1 MNLKNIIF
9 SERIQTKKGHML
21 YDFIYIKWII
31 IIKVDWWLLG
41 PRRRTEWGI
50 TVYGYGVALGVILCY
65 GSK

>member
-1 MNLKNIIF
+1 
-9 SERIQTKKGHML
+9 ML

-41 PRRRTEWGI
+41 PRRTEWGV
-50 TVYGYGVALGVILCY
+50 TALGYGVALGVILCY